1 MHFVF
6 KEQIEDFI
14 VEEVL
19 EEVPY
24 GDGESY
30 YIFFEKRGIN
40 TMEVVEHLIQNLP
53 LKREDI
59 GIAGLKD
66 KAGITRQRLS
76 IYKKKIKQ
84 CWGIDQ
90 ISHFLK
96 QKVRL
101 LSSNWHTE
109 PLAVGKNKGNLFE
122 IRLRKRSA
130 LNNKQIQALE
140 EKIEEVKKSGF
151 PNVFWVQRFWKGNK
165 NYKKVEPIF
174 IEGIRG
180 NLGYEVRFKLQA
192 FGSLWFNELLLQ
204 RFNNGKK
211 ILDWD
216 IMVNQYNAFGTKVAV
231 YQGGKLHHFDYW
243 KCKQEQEKS
252 DFFEP
257 DHFSFVSDYEEG
269 KWFSTGCVLGDNQ
282 LLAPTGS
289 EGRKWD
295 EELIKQSKFLPHG
308 VEVSRFYKL
317 YGFRRPLRVV
327 PQSLE
332 WKWDSWD
339 LLLKFGLPTGA
350 YASSLLSYLLAE
362 IDPMGCVSNS
372 LIIPRIK
379 KDEN

>member
-1 MHFVF
+1 MHFIF

-101 LSSNWHTE
+101 FSSNWHTE

-122 IRLRKRSA
+122 IRLRKRRA
-130 LNNKQIQALE
+130 LDNKQIQALE
-140 EKIEEVKKSGF
+140 EKIE
-151 PNVFWVQRFWKGNK
+151 
-165 NYKKVEPIF
+165 
-174 IEGIRG
+174 
-180 NLGYEVRFKLQA
+180 
-192 FGSLWFNELLLQ
+192 
-204 RFNNGKK
+204 
-211 ILDWD
+211 
-216 IMVNQYNAFGTKVAV
+216 
-231 YQGGKLHHFDYW
+231 
-243 KCKQEQEKS
+243 
-252 DFFEP
+252 
-257 DHFSFVSDYEEG
+257 
-269 KWFSTGCVLGDNQ
+269 
-282 LLAPTGS
+282 
-289 EGRKWD
+289 
-295 EELIKQSKFLPHG
+295 
-308 VEVSRFYKL
+308 
-317 YGFRRPLRVV
+317 
-327 PQSLE
+327 
-332 WKWDSWD
+332 
-339 LLLKFGLPTGA
+339 
-350 YASSLLSYLLAE
+350 
-362 IDPMGCVSNS
+362 
-372 LIIPRIK
+372 
-379 KDEN
+379 

>member
-14 VEEVL
+14 VEEIL
-19 EEVPY
+19 EEVPCGY
-24 GDGESY
+24 GESY
-30 YIFFEKRGIN
+30 YIFFEKRGTN

-101 LSSNWHTE
+101 LSSSWHTE

-130 LNNKQIQALE
+130 LDNKQIQTLE
-140 EKIEEVKKSGF
+140 EKIEEIKKSGF
-151 PNVFWVQRFWKGNK
+151 PNSFWVQRFWKGNK
-165 NYKKVEPIF
+165 NYKKVESLF
-174 IEGIRG
+174 IEGVREK
-180 NLGYEVRFKLQA
+180 LSYEVRFKLQA
-192 FGSLWFNELLLQ
+192 FWSLWFNELLLQ

-231 YQGGKLHHFDYW
+231 YQAGKLHHFDYW

-252 DFFEP
+252 GFFEP

-282 LLAPTGS
+282 LLTPSGS
-289 EGRKWD
+289 EARKWD
-295 EELIKQSKFLPHG
+295 EELIKQSNFLPHG

-332 WKWDSWD
+332 WGWDSWD

-350 YASSLLSYLLAE
+350 YASSLLGYLLAE
-362 IDPMGCVSNS
+362 IDPMGCISNS

-379 KDEN
+379 KVEN

>member
-101 LSSNWHTE
+101 LSSSWHTE

-130 LNNKQIQALE
+130 LDNKQIQTLE

-151 PNVFWVQRFWKGNK
+151 PNAFWVQRFWKGNK

-231 YQGGKLHHFDYW
+231 YQGAKLHHFDYW

-289 EGRKWD
+289 EARKWD

-308 VEVSRFYKL
+308 VKVSRFYKL

-332 WKWDSWD
+332 WQWDSWD

-350 YASSLLSYLLAE
+350 YASSLLGYLLAE
-362 IDPMGCVSNS
+362 IDPMGCISNS
-372 LIIPRIK
+372 LTIPRIK
-379 KDEN
+379 KVEN

>member
-1 MHFVF
+1 MHFIF
-6 KEQIEDFI
+6 KEKIEDFI

-19 EEVPY
+19 EEVPC
-24 GDGESY
+24 GHGESY

-66 KAGITRQRLS
+66 KAGITRQWLS

-84 CWGIDQ
+84 CWGIDR

-101 LSSNWHTE
+101 LSSSWHTE

-122 IRLRKRSA
+122 IRLRKRSS
-130 LNNKQIQALE
+130 LDNKQIQALG
-140 EKIEEVKKSGF
+140 EKIEEIKKSGF
-151 PNVFWVQRFWKGNK
+151 PNTFWVQRFWKGNK
-165 NYKKVEPIF
+165 NYKKVEPLF
-174 IEGIRG
+174 IGGVREK
-180 NLGYEVRFKLQA
+180 LSYEVRFKLQA

-204 RFNNGKK
+204 RFNNRKK

-231 YQGGKLHHFDYW
+231 CQAGKLHHFDYW

-257 DHFSFVSDYEEG
+257 NHFSFVSDYEEG

-282 LLAPTGS
+282 LLAPSGS
-289 EGRKWD
+289 EARKWD